1 MSVIKKL
8 ATDTALY
15 GISSI
20 VGRFMYWLL
29 VSVHTRVFDK
39 PELLADNNKLYTW
52 IVLLNIIYTY
62 GMETAFFRYA
72 SKKENRQ
79 QYFNLILSYIIL
91 SSIVFS
97 TIIYF
102 FATPIINQL
111 GFPGK
116 ERLVIW
122 FAIILATDAIAAIAF
137 VKLRAENRAKRF
149 VFIRLSNIF
158 INIGLNAFYLIF
170 CKSIQDGIMLSS
182 WKPFADFFYNPA
194 IGPDYIVWA
203 NFIASLITIL
213 LLWREFVDFRL
224 SFDFQKFKP
233 ILIYAYPLLLMGLAG
248 AINQTADRLLLD
260 KILPAGF
267 YKNLTTEAAFSIY
280 ANTYKL
286 SIFMLLVVQAYRYA
300 ADPFFFSKAEDKN
313 SPSMIALATK
323 WFTIACILIWVGV
336 SININLISLI
346 LGKNYRSAMVVVPIL
361 LLANLFIGV
370 YQNMSMWF
378 KLSDKTH
385 FGTIFTIIGMVLTV
399 VLNIILIPILGYV
412 GCAITF
418 AFSSFVMMF
427 LCYYYGQKY
436 YPIPYELKSVS
447 IYLIAAAAL
456 IFVSWQ
462 IKITNPYFSIPFH
475 IVLSLLF
482 LASIVILERKSLGI
496 RLGAGSRVQRHK
508 GTEEE

>member
-8 ATDTALY
+8 ASDTALY

-29 VSVHTRVFDK
+29 VSVHTRVFK
-39 PELLADNNKLYTW
+39 EPELLADNNKLYTW

-79 QYFNLILSYIIL
+79 EYFNLILSYIIF
-91 SSIVFS
+91 SSIIFS
-97 TIIYF
+97 GIIFF
-102 FATPIINQL
+102 FATPIINAL

-116 ERLVIW
+116 ERLIVW

-149 VFIRLSNIF
+149 VFIRLTNIF
-158 INIGLNAFYLIF
+158 INIGLNGFYLIF
-170 CKSIQDGIMLSS
+170 CKSIHDGIILSS

-203 NFIASLITIL
+203 NFIASLVTIL
-213 LLWREFVDFRL
+213 LLWKEFIEFRF
-224 SFDFQKFKP
+224 SFDFAKFKP
-233 ILIYAYPLLLMGLAG
+233 VLIYAYPLLFMGLAG

-260 KILPAGF
+260 ELLPEGF
-267 YKNLTTEAAFSIY
+267 YEGLKTEAAFSIY

-313 SPSMIALATK
+313 SPSMLALATK

-336 SININLISLI
+336 SINIDLISSI
-346 LGKNYRSAMVVVPIL
+346 FLGENYRSAIIVVPIL

-370 YQNMSMWF
+370 YQNISMWF
-378 KLSDKTH
+378 KLSNKTY
-385 FGTIFTIIGMVLTV
+385 FGTYFTVIGMVLTV
-399 VLNIILIPILGYV
+399 ALNILLIPILGYV

-418 AFSSFVMMF
+418 AFSSFVMMA

-447 IYLIAAAAL
+447 IYLVAAGVL
-456 IFVSWQ
+456 IFISWQ
-462 IKITNPYFSIPFH
+462 IKIANPYLSIPFH
-475 IVLSLLF
+475 IVLSLLYLF
-482 LASIVILERKSLGI
+482 AIVVLERKSLGI
-496 RLGAGSRVQRHK
+496 SK
-508 GTEEE
+508 KFKF

>member
-1 MSVIKKL
+1 MSVVKKL
-8 ATDTALY
+8 ASDTALY

-20 VGRFMYWLL
+20 AGRFLNWLL
-29 VSVHTRVFDK
+29 VAVHTRVFHQPK
-39 PELLADNNKLYTW
+39 LLADNNQLY
-52 IVLLNIIYTY
+52 IYVILLNILYTY

-72 SKKENRQ
+72 NKKENRQ
-79 QYFNLILSYIIL
+79 EYYNLILSYIVL
-91 SSIVFS
+91 TSVVFS

-102 FATPIINQL
+102 FATPIINWM

-116 ERLVIW
+116 ERLIVW

-149 VFIRLSNIF
+149 VFIRLANIF
-158 INIGLNAFYLIF
+158 INIGLNVFYLMF
-170 CKSIQDGIMLSS
+170 CKYIHEGLFLES
-182 WKPFADFFYNPA
+182 WKPFADFFYNPI

-213 LLWREFVDFRL
+213 LLWREFIDFKF
-224 SFDFQKFKP
+224 SFDFEKFKP
-233 ILIYAYPLLLMGLAG
+233 VLVYAYPLLIMGVAG
-248 AINQTADRLLLD
+248 AINQTADRVMFRE
-260 KILPAGF
+260 ILPEGF
-267 YKNLTTEAAFSIY
+267 YKGFSTDDAFSIY
-280 ANTYKL
+280 ANVYKL

-336 SININLISLI
+336 SINIDLISLI
-346 LGKNYRSAMVVVPIL
+346 LGKNYRSGIIVVPIL

-385 FGTIFTIIGMVLTV
+385 FGTYFTVFGMILTV
-399 VLNIILIPILGYV
+399 ILNILLIPILGYV

-418 AFSSFVMMF
+418 AFSSFVMML

-447 IYLIAAAAL
+447 IYLITAGIL
-456 IFVSWQ
+456 IFASWQ
-462 IKITNPYFSIPFH
+462 VKIANPYISIPFH
-475 IVLSLLF
+475 IVLSLLYLF
-482 LASIVILERKSLGI
+482 VIVVLERKSLGI
-496 RLGAGSRVQRHK
+496 RLGSTKVQRSK
-508 GTEEE
+508 GTE